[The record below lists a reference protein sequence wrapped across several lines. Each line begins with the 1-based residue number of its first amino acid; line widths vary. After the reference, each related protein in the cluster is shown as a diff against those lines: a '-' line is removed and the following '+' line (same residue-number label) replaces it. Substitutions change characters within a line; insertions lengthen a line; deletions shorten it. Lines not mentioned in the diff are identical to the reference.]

1 MKDPR
6 IRQMAELLINY
17 SVKLQPGEKLLIENT
32 GIQQALVS
40 AIVDEAYKAGGQPF
54 VNLKDPKVHRSLLRG
69 ATKEQLEAWEKYE
82 STVMEEMDAYI
93 AIRSGDNI
101 NELSDVPSEK
111 NKLYGMKRSEMY
123 TETFAFQK
131 QNGVSFATK

>member
-69 ATKEQLEAWEKYE
+69 ATKR
-82 STVMEEMDAYI
+82 T
-93 AIRSGDNI
+93 
-101 NELSDVPSEK
+101 
-111 NKLYGMKRSEMY
+111 
-123 TETFAFQK
+123 T
-131 QNGVSFATK
+131 